1 MRYFVLK
8 TGNIVSDEDIRN
20 AHEIVFGELKILD
33 DLELKEIMKMFSGI
47 ITELHN
53 PTIEE
58 MLRFGKENL
67 AIKIYAQ
74 ENNCNISVARK
85 EIKNL
90 DIEPMSSEELQN
102 FISSYQVVDEINENL
117 SEEIDDDIE
126 DTFAPE
132 EINLSTEKEKIEVV
146 LNVEKVEKHQSPI
159 EIENEDEDEDEYNI
173 EDDYVEEDE
182 DNHPTM
188 LDDDETIEQITY
200 NLEHSDITG
209 DYKTDLGFDDEKDI
223 DNGEIE
229 KLETPFDEEL
239 TSELKKSEEVLE
251 PIFKDTEIE
260 EIKKPKKKKGF
271 FKKLGSLLLFGS
283 SDDDGYDDYD
293 EEDLVIDEDDYYEE
307 D

>member
-33 DLELKEIMKMFSGI
+33 DVDLKEIMKLFSGI
-47 ITELHN
+47 ITELYN
-53 PTIEE
+53 PSVEE

-90 DIEPMSSEELQN
+90 DIEPMSSDELQN
-102 FISSYQVVDEINENL
+102 FISSYQVVEIDEKL
-117 SEEIDDDIE
+117 SEEINDNSE

-146 LNVEKVEKHQSPI
+146 LNVEKVERHQSSI
-159 EIENEDEDEDEYNI
+159 EMEDEDEYNV
-173 EDDYVEEDE
+173 EDDTETNE
-182 DNHPTM
+182 DNQPTAF
-188 LDDDETIEQITY
+188 DDDATIEQITY
-200 NLEHSDITG
+200 NLEHSDFTG
-209 DYKTDLGFDDEKDI
+209 DYKTDLGFDEDKDI

-229 KLETPFDEEL
+229 KLETPFDEES
-239 TSELKKSEEVLE
+239 TSELKTSEEILE
-251 PIFKDTEIE
+251 PVFKDTEIE

-293 EEDLVIDEDDYYEE
+293 EEDLVIDENDYYEE